1 MGVDSEYTSI
11 LGVNVPSITIPIK
24 PGRNLAVILEVAAMN
39 NRQKKLGYNA
49 AKELLSKLG
58 LEMESSEKYETWED
72 F

>member
-1 MGVDSEYTSI
+1 
-11 LGVNVPSITIPIK
+11 
-24 PGRNLAVILEVAAMN
+24 MN